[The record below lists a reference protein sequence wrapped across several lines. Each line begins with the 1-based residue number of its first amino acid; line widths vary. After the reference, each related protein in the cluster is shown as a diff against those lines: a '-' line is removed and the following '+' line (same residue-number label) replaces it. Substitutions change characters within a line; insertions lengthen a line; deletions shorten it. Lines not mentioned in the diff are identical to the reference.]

1 MLCFLMDLHLFSLY
15 ACVWCIYKLIFVVFL
30 WSKEFIECTS
40 KSCVNGNTFCV
51 TYSHQY
57 KKCYSI
63 KIASTKLLIID
74 VICVSLWGNSA
85 SSSPLKISRD
95 VCGSDLTRVYRIEC
109 FKPWLSKSPTYLQVQ
124 NTVSLTKTHYQKLQS
139 FKTT

>member
-1 MLCFLMDLHLFSLY
+1 MLCFLMDLHLFLLY
-15 ACVWCIYKLIFVVFL
+15 ACVWFIYKLIFVVFL
-30 WSKEFIECTS
+30 WSEEFIECTS
-40 KSCVNGNTFCV
+40 KSCVNGNTFFV
-51 TYSHQY
+51 SLTHINR
-57 KKCYSI
+57 KRYSI

-74 VICVSLWGNSA
+74 VIWVPLWGNSA
-85 SSSPLKISRD
+85 SSSPLKFSRD

-109 FKPWLSKSPTYLQVQ
+109 FKPWLSKSPTHLQVQ